1 MAKQKVNSTRGES
14 GSTAET
20 MEQRVLAFA
29 EQIGRIYGTVQAKA
43 EGWLDRDKLNAEIES
58 IRDSATDLLAQI
70 GVKKPAGKS
79 GGAPRAAKT
88 STSTASARPV
98 KTARP
103 AADAAPAPKRAA
115 AGRKA
120 AAGGKKATKMG
131 AASTSGATAARKGSG
146 RSGGAVDAP
155 GKKHRGPMP
164 SEAAATGAPRG
175 EGSRIAKLKAAN
187 LNRMQRRG

>member
-1 MAKQKVNSTRGES
+1 MAKRKEDSTRGEA
-14 GSTAET
+14 GSTGES

-58 IRDSATDLLAQI
+58 LRDNATELLAQI
-70 GVKKPAGKS
+70 GAKMPAAGKS
-79 GGAPRAAKT
+79 GGQARAAKG
-88 STSTASARPV
+88 STATARPV
-98 KTARP
+98 KSARP
-103 AADAAPAPKRAA
+103 AEDTAPVPKRAA
-115 AGRKA
+115 AGKKA

-131 AASTSGATAARKGSG
+131 AASTSGATGARKGAG

-164 SEAAATGAPRG
+164 SESAATGAPRG

>member
-1 MAKQKVNSTRGES
+1 MAKRKEDSTRGAA
-14 GSTAET
+14 GSTGES

-58 IRDSATDLLAQI
+58 LRDNATELLAQI
-70 GVKKPAGKS
+70 GAKMPAAGKS
-79 GGAPRAAKT
+79 GGSTRAAKG
-88 STSTASARPV
+88 STATARPV

-103 AADAAPAPKRAA
+103 AEDAPAPKRAA
-115 AGRKA
+115 AGKKA
-120 AAGGKKATKMG
+120 AAGGKKPTKMG
-131 AASTSGATAARKGSG
+131 AASTSGATGTRKGSG

-155 GKKHRGPMP
+155 GKKHRGPVP
-164 SEAAATGAPRG
+164 SESAATGAPRG

>member
-1 MAKQKVNSTRGES
+1 
-14 GSTAET
+14 

-43 EGWLDRDKLNAEIES
+43 EGWLDRDRLNAEIES
-58 IRDSATDLLAQI
+58 LRDSATDLLAQI
-70 GVKKPAGKS
+70 GPKKPAAGKRA
-79 GGAPRAAKT
+79 GTTRAAKG
-88 STSTASARPV
+88 STAAARPV

-115 AGRKA
+115 ASKKA

-131 AASTSGATAARKGSG
+131 AASTSGAPATRKGAG

-164 SEAAATGAPRG
+164 SESAATGAPRG

-187 LNRMQRRG
+187 LNRIQRRG

>member
-1 MAKQKVNSTRGES
+1 
-14 GSTAET
+14 

-43 EGWLDRDKLNAEIES
+43 EGWLDRDRLNAEIES
-58 IRDSATDLLAQI
+58 LRDSATDLLAQI
-70 GVKKPAGKS
+70 GPKKPVAGKS
-79 GGAPRAAKT
+79 AATTTRAAKG
-88 STSTASARPV
+88 STAAARPV

-103 AADAAPAPKRAA
+103 AADAAPAPKRASK
-115 AGRKA
+115 KA
-120 AAGGKKATKMG
+120 AAGGKKPTKMG
-131 AASTSGATAARKGSG
+131 AASTSGAPATRKGSG

-164 SEAAATGAPRG
+164 SESAATGAPRG

-187 LNRMQRRG
+187 QNRMQRRG

>member
-1 MAKQKVNSTRGES
+1 MAKRKENSTREEA
-14 GSTAET
+14 GSTADS

-70 GVKKPAGKS
+70 GGKKTAASKS
-79 GGAPRAAKT
+79 GGEARAAKG
-88 STSTASARPV
+88 STATTRPVKSARPAED
-98 KTARP
+98 T
-103 AADAAPAPKRAA
+103 APAPKRAA
-115 AGRKA
+115 AGKKA
-120 AAGGKKATKMG
+120 AAGGKKPTKMG
-131 AASTSGATAARKGSG
+131 AASTSGATGSRKGAG

-164 SEAAATGAPRG
+164 SESAATGAPRG
-175 EGSRIAKLKAAN
+175 EGSRVAKLKAAN
-187 LNRMQRRG
+187 LNRIQRRG

>member
-1 MAKQKVNSTRGES
+1 MAKRKVSSSREEA
-14 GSTAET
+14 GSTAES

-43 EGWLDRDKLNAEIES
+43 EGWLDREKLNAEIES

-70 GVKKPAGKS
+70 GAKKPAAGKS
-79 GGAPRAAKT
+79 AGQARTVKG
-88 STSTASARPV
+88 STATTRPVKSARP
-98 KTARP
+98 AEG
-103 AADAAPAPKRAA
+103 AAPAPKRAA

-120 AAGGKKATKMG
+120 AVGGKKPTKMG
-131 AASTSGATAARKGSG
+131 ASSTSGATGTTKGAG

-164 SEAAATGAPRG
+164 SESAATGAPRG
-175 EGSRIAKLKAAN
+175 EGSRISKLKAAN

>member
-1 MAKQKVNSTRGES
+1 MAKRKESSTRGEA
-14 GSTAET
+14 GSTGES

-58 IRDSATDLLAQI
+58 LRDNATELLAQI
-70 GVKKPAGKS
+70 GAKMPAAGKS
-79 GGAPRAAKT
+79 GGSPRAAKG
-88 STSTASARPV
+88 STAPARPV

-103 AADAAPAPKRAA
+103 AEDTAPAPKRAA
-115 AGRKA
+115 AGKKA
-120 AAGGKKATKMG
+120 AAVGKKPTKMG
-131 AASTSGATAARKGSG
+131 AASTSGATGTRKGSG

-155 GKKHRGPMP
+155 GKKHRGPVP
-164 SEAAATGAPRG
+164 SESAATGAPRG

>member
-1 MAKQKVNSTRGES
+1 M
-14 GSTAET
+14 
-20 MEQRVLAFA
+20 
-29 EQIGRIYGTVQAKA
+29 QAKA

-58 IRDSATDLLAQI
+58 LRDNATELLAQI
-70 GVKKPAGKS
+70 GAKMPAAGKS
-79 GGAPRAAKT
+79 GGSTRAAKG
-88 STSTASARPV
+88 STAPARPV

-103 AADAAPAPKRAA
+103 GKTPRRRRSALPPARRLRPV
-115 AGRKA
+115 
-120 AAGGKKATKMG
+120 
-131 AASTSGATAARKGSG
+131 ARSRRRWALVDQRRDRNQKGTG

-164 SEAAATGAPRG
+164 SESAATGAPRG